1 MGESTAVA
9 FQRARTT
16 VAGGAE
22 GGAGRRPGTPPESR
36 EHSGPEAAESKPRY
50 LVLGPLELRLEGR
63 PCTPTALKS
72 RALLALLLLRANQQS
87 STHSL
92 IEDLWNGRP
101 PRSALAALQMYVSG
115 LRRIL
120 DPGHSRDGLDARHHP
135 LLPTVGSGYL
145 LRVGPGELDLDEFR
159 EQAAL
164 GRSRLAA
171 GDCQAAEH
179 AFRRALTLSRG
190 TPLGDLTHAD
200 LPGFY
205 GDRLA
210 EEQLAVVQDR
220 IGADICRGRARE
232 VTGELRELCARYPL
246 RETFHEQLML
256 ALTATGRQTE
266 ALEVYAEA
274 RRTVVA
280 AGGIEPG
287 SALKAAQQAVL
298 RVRPPLNAG
307 HEYCRSILN
316 AEQER
321 LLPD

>member
-1 MGESTAVA
+1 MT

-16 VAGGAE
+16 VAGGS
-22 GGAGRRPGTPPESR
+22 GRHPGTPPESWGPTGAGAAR
-36 EHSGPEAAESKPRY
+36 SGPRY
-50 LVLGPLELRLEGR
+50 LVLGPLELRLDGR

-87 STHSL
+87 SADAL

-115 LRRIL
+115 LRRVL
-120 DPGHSRDGLDARHHP
+120 DPGHSRDGRDARRHP

-171 GDCQAAEH
+171 GDCRAADH

-190 TPLGDLTHAD
+190 TPLGDLTQAD

-220 IGADICRGRARE
+220 IGADICQGRARE

-246 RETFHEQLML
+246 REAFHEQLML
-256 ALTATGRQTE
+256 ALAATGRQTE

-287 SALKAAQQAVL
+287 SALQAAQQAVL

-307 HEYCRSILN
+307 HEHCRSAPN
-316 AEQER
+316 DTQER
-321 LLPD
+321 FLPR